1 MQPVELAS
9 GLWRWSAPH
18 PDWKPNAVA
27 GSSADWPHEVGCVL
41 VETDRAAVFIDAMTR
56 EQAAFW
62 DWADARCSDRRVL
75 ALSTIAFHRRGRD
88 ELVERYGAETSRA
101 KRNLPRGVCA
111 IPLRGAGETI
121 FWLPEHR
128 TLVPGDRILGDGRG
142 GLRICPDSWL
152 EYLPSRLRA
161 AELCELLRPL
171 LDLPFERVLVS
182 HGTPVLADGHRALAR
197 ALRRQ

>member
-27 GSSADWPHEVGCVL
+27 GSSADWPEEVGCAL
-41 VETDRAAVFIDAMTR
+41 VETDRTAVFIDAMPTG

-62 DWADARCSDRRVL
+62 RWADRRCASRRVL
-75 ALSTIAFHRRGRD
+75 ALTTIAFHRRSRD
-88 ELVERYGAETSRA
+88 ELVERYGAATSRA
-101 KRNLPRGVCA
+101 KRSLPRGVCA
-111 IPLRGAGETI
+111 IPIRGAGETI

-128 TLVPGDRILGDGRG
+128 TLVVGDRIVGGERG

-152 EYLPSRLRA
+152 EYLPSGVTAADLR
-161 AELCELLRPL
+161 ELLRPL
-171 LDLPFERVLVS
+171 LELPVERVLVS
-182 HGTPVLADGHRALAR
+182 HGSPVLADGHRALAL
-197 ALRRQ
+197 ALR